1 MDRYTIR
8 DVSFYDMCKAMKV
21 QALDM
26 PRHNINVECGYGGV
40 RLLDCR
46 WLGPVVFE
54 ELVDCVKILERED
67 GGSLNIVGSSAG
79 NIITASLAILLPLRR
94 LCCGFYNNTDRRRR
108 FQVDQGAFIAAT
120 NLRIPPE
127 DLCACDTVRRIYDF
141 LFEITALSEHPSWC
155 DYTEGEA
162 NVEGA
167 SGTKREKNI
176 KKVSKT
182 RSIPIKKLSYQTIS
196 NIFSGKQTVEST
208 LSFSDEVAS
217 AFTNMYLSEPVR
229 YATVMYRV
237 IDDLQGKM
245 NLAYILSRHLLTR
258 CSTLQRPSEEI
269 DPNSAAPLSINIGSK
284 DIQSDRFVFTDIVN
298 LKPLSRLVPG
308 LTLRPSDYKKD
319 AEAMNEMLRTLIS
332 GVDMREIF
340 FPILSEFI
348 WKRKNK
354 LLDLREDA
362 DPETVLR
369 GWKWDGKVPSYDRHD
384 DRLMKRTVLPQDT
397 VDIMSNTKGHLPNF
411 TEAMGGG
418 ANYIFEIS
426 PLGKHLFST
435 DSVNGLFQACTPG
448 LNVFQIKAVHSRQG
462 HKIATLINGT
472 PFVSGV

>member
-1 MDRYTIR
+1 MDRYTLR
-8 DVSFYDMCKAMKV
+8 DVSFYDMCRAMKV

-26 PRHNINVECGYGGV
+26 PRHNINVECGYGGA

-46 WLGPVVFE
+46 WLGPVVFD

-67 GGSLNIVGSSAG
+67 GGSLNVVGTSAG
-79 NIITASLAILLPLRR
+79 NVIAASLAILLPLRR
-94 LCCGFYNNTDRRRR
+94 LCCGFDNTERRRR
-108 FQVDQGAFIAAT
+108 FQVDGDAFVTAT
-120 NLRIPPE
+120 NLRIPLE

-141 LFEITALSEHPSWC
+141 LFEITALTEHPSRY
-155 DYTEGEA
+155 DYTEGEG

-167 SGTKREKNI
+167 PGTR
-176 KKVSKT
+176 KVSKT
-182 RSIPIKKLSYQTIS
+182 RSTPIKKLSHETIS
-196 NIFSGKQTVEST
+196 DIFSGNQTVEST
-208 LSFSDEVAS
+208 LSFSGEVAS

-245 NLAYILSRHLLTR
+245 ILAYILSRHLLTH
-258 CSTLQRPSEEI
+258 CATLRRPSEDI

-284 DIQSDRFVFTDIVN
+284 DIQSNRFVFTDIVD

-319 AEAMNEMLRTLIS
+319 AEAMNGVLRTLIS
-332 GVDMREIF
+332 SVDMREIVL
-340 FPILSEFI
+340 PVLSEFI

-354 LLDLREDA
+354 FLGLREDA

-384 DRLMKRTVLPQDT
+384 DRLMKRSVLPQNT
-397 VDIMSNTKGHLPNF
+397 VDIMSDTKDHLPNF
-411 TEAMGGG
+411 TEVMGGG

-426 PLGKHLFST
+426 PLGKHVFST
-435 DSVNGLFQACTPG
+435 DSVNGLFEACTPG

-462 HKIATLINGT
+462 DKIATLINGT

>member
-1 MDRYTIR
+1 MDRYTLR
-8 DVSFYDMCKAMKV
+8 DVSFYDLCRAMKL

-26 PRHNINVECGYGGV
+26 PRHNINVECGYGGA

-46 WLGPVVFE
+46 WLGPVVFDE
-54 ELVDCVKILERED
+54 IVDCMKILERED

-79 NIITASLAILLPLRR
+79 NVIAASLAILLPLRC
-94 LCCGFYNNTDRRRR
+94 LCCGFDNTDRRRW
-108 FQVDQGAFIAAT
+108 FQVDKDAFVAAT
-120 NLRIPPE
+120 NLHIPPE

-141 LFEITALSEHPSWC
+141 LFEITALSEHPSWY
-155 DYTEGEA
+155 DYT
-162 NVEGA
+162 NVERIRD
-167 SGTKREKNI
+167 TKREKETR
-176 KKVSKT
+176 KT
-182 RSIPIKKLSYQTIS
+182 RSTPIKKLPHETIS
-196 NIFSGKQTVEST
+196 NIFSGKETVEST
-208 LSFSDEVAS
+208 LNFSDEVAS

-237 IDDLQGKM
+237 IDDLQGKL

-258 CSTLQRPSEEI
+258 CATLRRSSEET
-269 DPNSAAPLSINIGSK
+269 DPNSTALLSINIGSK
-284 DIQSDRFVFTDIVN
+284 DIQSNRFVFTDIVD

-308 LTLRPSDYKKD
+308 LTLCPSDYKTD

-332 GVDMREIF
+332 SVDVREIL
-340 FPILSEFI
+340 FPVLSELI

-354 LLDLREDA
+354 LLGLREDA

-369 GWKWDGKVPSYDRHD
+369 RWKWDGKVPSYDKHD
-384 DRLMKRTVLPQDT
+384 DKLMKRTVLPQNT
-397 VDIMSNTKGHLPNF
+397 VDIMSNTNGHLPNF

-448 LNVFQIKAVHSRQG
+448 LNVFQIKAVHSRQEDR
-462 HKIATLINGT
+462 IATLINGT
-472 PFVSGV
+472 PFISGV